1 MRILRVESK
10 VKEQAPVT
18 MTRPQVPTMGAQ
30 SIAVRQAVRH
40 IKQDEKDKDDEQ
52 K

>member
-1 MRILRVESK
+1 MRILRVQSK
-10 VKEQAPVT
+10 VREQAPVT

-30 SIAVRQAVRH
+30 SIALRQVVQT
-40 IKQDEKDKDDEQ
+40 IKDEKDKDDEQ